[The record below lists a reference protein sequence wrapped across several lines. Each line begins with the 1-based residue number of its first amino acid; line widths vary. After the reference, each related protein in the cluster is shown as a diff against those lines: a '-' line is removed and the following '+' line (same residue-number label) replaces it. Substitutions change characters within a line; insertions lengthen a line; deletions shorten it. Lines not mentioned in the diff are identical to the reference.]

1 MEASAK
7 VRYARMSPQKARL
20 VANMVRGKNVNS
32 ALNVLRFT
40 NKATARVIEK
50 LIVSAK
56 SNAEVKNVPDPD
68 EMKIKEI
75 YVNRGP
81 ALKRQLPRARGRVDI
96 LHKPSSHVTV
106 VLVEIE
112 KPKKKKAAEK
122 SEKGVAKKAVEE
134 KSAKP
139 KAKAKAKAKAKTV
152 KEPAAKKSAKKIA
165 KTVESKKTVKKAP
178 AKKETKASAKK
189 KPSKGKDS

>member
-1 MEASAK
+1 MEATAK

-20 VANMVRGKNVNS
+20 VANMVRGKKVSS

-75 YVNRGP
+75 YVNKGP
-81 ALKRQLPRARGRVDI
+81 VMKRQLPRARGRVDI
-96 LHKPSSHVTV
+96 LHKPFSHVTV
-106 VLVEIE
+106 VLKEIE
-112 KPKKKKAAEK
+112 KPKKKTAAKK
-122 SEKGVAKKAVEE
+122 SEKVVAKKAVE
-134 KSAKP
+134 KKAAKP
-139 KAKAKAKAKAKTV
+139 VAKAKTV
-152 KEPAAKKSAKKIA
+152 KEPAVKKSAKKQA
-165 KTVESKKTVKKAP
+165 KTAVSKTTTKKAP
-178 AKKETKASAKK
+178 VKKDAKASAKK